1 MTVRLPEDPRE
12 ADYEDLVAS
21 CLLGLGFFIETSLT
35 LREETTEVLELDVVA
50 TSAADPLNHSVL
62 VDTKSGGGGGF
73 KDVFKMFGWMTYLK
87 MQRGLVIRSREIESG
102 EVEAMARVAARTNVE
117 VLCFNPALD
126 DVSSLP
132 DAPISMPE
140 TVRNQLIASA
150 WWGRIGQR
158 VCLKAFRSFVRSS
171 DSASAET
178 ARAYK
183 LAVDNSFFARTP
195 LIRAKRL
202 YSAYSDAPQMT
213 SLVVDDLAGGDAD
226 KARTVW
232 DNARGSSARQP
243 VQYCMMLENRA
254 RLGIL
259 KNALL
264 HVLQHE
270 TEGKTPDRARRRL
283 IASIL
288 PESFQK
294 GLAWLAS
301 HPARMSVPLLMQ
313 VFIEVFGGFY
323 QRGKPEELDL
333 LSTASGVPVDQVEDC
348 LAAFDRLFPL
358 DKGWFFEKDGLRQMK
373 AVPAIY
379 RGTGAWL
386 RKDLYD
392 IEDYDDYSNGM
403 GWLLDRWHNAI
414 YGILE
419 PELGVDPGHKKAR

>member
-1 MTVRLPEDPRE
+1 MTVKLPENPRE

-62 VDTKSGGGGGF
+62 VDAKSGGGGGF

-102 EVEAMARVAARTNVE
+102 EVEAMARVAKRTKVE

-126 DVSSLP
+126 DASLLP
-132 DAPISMPE
+132 DAPLPMPDA
-140 TVRNQLIASA
+140 VRTKLITSA

-158 VCLKAFRSFVRSS
+158 VCLKAFRSFVKSS
-171 DSASAET
+171 AIVSAEA

-183 LAVDNSFFARTP
+183 MALDNSFFARTP
-195 LIRAKRL
+195 QMRARRL
-202 YSAYSDAPQMT
+202 YSAYSAAPKMT
-213 SLVVDDLAGGDAD
+213 RQVVDELADGDAD
-226 KARTVW
+226 KAEAIW
-232 DNARGSSARQP
+232 NSARGASTRQP
-243 VQYCMMLENRA
+243 IQYCMMLESRA

-270 TEGKTPDRARRRL
+270 TEDESHGMARGPL
-283 IASIL
+283 VASVL
-288 PESFQK
+288 PESFRE
-294 GLAWLAS
+294 GLTWLAS
-301 HPARMSVPLLMQ
+301 HPARLSIPLLMQ

-323 QRGKPEELDL
+323 QQGKPEELDL
-333 LSTASGVPVDQVEDC
+333 LSTASGVPRDQVEVC
-348 LAAFDRLFPL
+348 LETFDKLFPL
-358 DKGWFFEKDGLRQMK
+358 KTGWFFEKDGLRQMK

-392 IEDYDDYSNGM
+392 IENYDAYSRGM
-403 GWLLDRWHNAI
+403 GWLLDKWHNAI
-414 YGILE
+414 HDILE